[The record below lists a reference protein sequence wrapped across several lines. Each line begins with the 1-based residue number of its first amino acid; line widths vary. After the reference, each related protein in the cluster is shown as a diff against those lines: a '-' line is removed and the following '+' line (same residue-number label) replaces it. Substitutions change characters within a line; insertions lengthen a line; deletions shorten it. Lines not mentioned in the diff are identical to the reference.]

1 MKRIKKSELRQIV
14 LEEYRAI
21 MNEGKSK
28 KPSVN
33 LQEMR
38 RMQELAGIIKESYD
52 DDNFEV
58 HGFYTVSNA
67 GGYEIMLS
75 DDGESA
81 KVRDAFGSDNPKT
94 SEQLEIEFVPS
105 DDDDTLDMEAV
116 IDPKGYN
123 IPLSQVMR
131 AKR

>member
-1 MKRIKKSELRQIV
+1 MKTQKLKVSLNEIK
-14 LEEYRAI
+14 
-21 MNEGKSK
+21 
-28 KPSVN
+28 
-33 LQEMR
+33 
-38 RMQELAGIIKESYD
+38 RMKELAGIIKESYE

-58 HGFYTVSNA
+58 HGTYTVSNA

-75 DDGESA
+75 KDGESA
-81 KVRDAFGSDNPKT
+81 KVRDAFGSDNPKI
-94 SEQLEIEFVPS
+94 SDWLEIEFVPG

-131 AKR
+131 AGR